1 MLLFNY
7 HFRYTFYLG
16 GINMGDYFKN
26 RLKTLRTEKNLTQST
41 LAKELNYSRSTIAQ
55 YESGIRE
62 PSLNFL
68 IDISNFF
75 NVSSDYLLGRTNIR
89 LSFQDYLSKYTE
101 SILLFINPQNGKIV
115 DYSPGALNFYGYTES
130 EFFKKTIFDLNTL
143 PKNKVMG
150 LIKEARNSHKKK
162 FNLQHKLSNNEIKD
176 VKVTTTTLVIGKTK
190 VLGSLIQDITNI
202 NHESKICKLN
212 NSLIK
217 LVTNFHSNKF
227 PYKNNFQK
235 NVAKL
240 AHLIG
245 SRLSLYDKT
254 IKNIEKAAMLHD
266 LGEIIFSCTILN
278 KPSELTESEYLIV
291 KQHPQIAYDMLKKV
305 GFDDK
310 VSEIILQHHEMLD
323 GSGYPHGLKDK
334 EILMESKILGA
345 ADTVI
350 AMLSKRPYRNA
361 FSFEKVIEEIEKY
374 KDIKYDA
381 KIVDTIINI
390 FSKNE
395 FTLK

>member
-1 MLLFNY
+1 
-7 HFRYTFYLG
+7 
-16 GINMGDYFKN
+16 MGDYFKN

-217 LVTNFHSNKF
+217 LVTNLHSNKF

-240 AHLIG
+240 SHLIG

-266 LGEIIFSCTILN
+266 LGEIILSCTILN

-350 AMLSKRPYRNA
+350 AMLSKRPYRDA
-361 FSFEKVIEEIEKY
+361 FTIEKMIEEIEQY
-374 KDIKYDA
+374 KNIKYDE
-381 KIVDTIINI
+381 KIIDIIIQI
-390 FSKNE
+390 FSESENE
-395 FTLK
+395 FNLK